1 MEHVTEVQDM
11 IEPEILFP
19 VKCPTCLQESLTGFR
34 FSVVAAALAT
44 GDLRL
49 YANCHLAS
57 WDAGV
62 RELEQIREFL
72 DATWTENQEDFEEY
86 SIDELLDDDDLAFTC
101 TGVID
106 DVESDEGFDGGSA
119 SR

>member
-1 MEHVTEVQDM
+1 MT
-11 IEPEILFP
+11 EPEILFP
-19 VKCPTCLQESLTGFR
+19 VKCPICLQESLTGFR

-57 WDAGV
+57 WDAGEP
-62 RELEQIREFL
+62 ELEQIREFL
-72 DATWTENQEDFEEY
+72 DATWSENLQEDFQEL
-86 SIDELLDDDDLAFTC
+86 SIDDLLNNEKPAFTY

-106 DVESDEGFDGGSA
+106 DVESDDGSHEGRH